1 MKTLRDRFPIL
12 RNKIYLNS
20 CSQGALSNDVE
31 AAYLHYLTDWHEFG
45 SPWDLWVNKLEETRG
60 TFADLV
66 NASADEIAVLTSV
79 SAAVSALASSLEFSG
94 ARNKIVVSEFEFPTV
109 GQIWHAQSRRGARV
123 QHVRPEGSEIP
134 VARFAEAIDERTL
147 LVSITHV
154 CYRNGARLDVP
165 AIVRLAHENGAMVLL
180 DSYQTLGTMPIDVKA
195 LDVDILVGGALKYLL
210 GPAGLA
216 FLYARSDHIERLH
229 PTVMGWFSQDDIFA
243 MDNAAH
249 RPSPTARRFEAG
261 TPPVPNL
268 YAGLAGIR
276 LIQEYGLA
284 PIEQQIGLLDQ
295 AIISSAHE
303 RSYVL
308 ATPGGRQNHGAM
320 IALRCRDEVRL
331 VEELAQEGVIVS
343 SRDGNVR
350 ISPHAYNNMDDIDHL
365 MRALDKHRPL
375 LQIGA

>member
-195 LDVDILVGGALKYLL
+195 LDVDFLVGGALKYLL

-303 RSYVL
+303 RGYVL
-308 ATPGGRQNHGAM
+308 ATSGGRQNHGAM

-350 ISPHAYNNMDDIDHL
+350 IQHGPRRRI
-365 MRALDKHRPL
+365 RP
-375 LQIGA
+375 QPNPERGQR